1 MSKPDNIYDELAWR
15 GLIFQESGQGQ
26 LKEYLSENKVS
37 LYCGFDPTGD
47 SLHIGS
53 LVPLITL
60 RRFQEY
66 GHTALP
72 LAGGATGMIGDP
84 SGKSAERNLLT
95 EEDVRHN
102 VECIKEQL
110 KQIVDFE
117 NGTAE
122 LVNNYDWIS
131 KINIIEYLRDI
142 GKNFSVNVMMQKD
155 SVKSRLQGAEAGIS
169 YTEFS
174 YMILQG
180 YDFLHLNREKS
191 CTLQIGGSDQWGNMT
206 AGMDLIRRCTDSHGY
221 CLTVP
226 LITKSD
232 GSKFGKT
239 ASGAIW
245 LDSRKTCPYEFYQY
259 WINTPDEDVSNFLK
273 YFTFLSQE
281 EIEALEKEM
290 VEAAHL
296 RSAQKKL
303 AEEMT
308 RMIHGEEETQKAIN
322 ASDALF
328 GKDGDITVVD
338 EPTMESLHQTT
349 EGKAYEN
356 LDEVAGLLQILTD
369 NGLASSG
376 REARQFIKSNAI
388 SMNNKKIAEETYK
401 PTPDDLLH
409 GKYIVLKRGRRGF
422 SVVKFG

>member
-95 EEDVRHN
+95 EEDVLHN